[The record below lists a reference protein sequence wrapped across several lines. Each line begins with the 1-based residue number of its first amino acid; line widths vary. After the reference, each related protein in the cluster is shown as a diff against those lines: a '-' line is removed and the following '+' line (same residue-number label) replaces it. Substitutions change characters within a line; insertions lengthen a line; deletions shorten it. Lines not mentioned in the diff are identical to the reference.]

1 MGGRAKRLR
10 EHSDLDKVKRAGIV
24 GGLGPESTIDYYRRI
39 LDEWKKHE
47 PTNAPSLII
56 DSLDP
61 DRALY
66 LVAKDRAALIE
77 YFADSVSRL
86 VRSGADFIAI
96 TANTP
101 HIIFDEIAARST
113 VPLISIV
120 ETCAEEA
127 RRRGLTRLALLGTR
141 FTMEAPFYPDV
152 FRRFGLSVLPP
163 DESDRVWVHDR
174 YVNQLLKGNFLD
186 ETRKEFTDLIT
197 RMRDEKGIDAV
208 ILGGTEL
215 PLLLL
220 SSEVAGLPL
229 LDTTALHVDAIVN
242 RLRN

>member
-1 MGGRAKRLR
+1 M
-10 EHSDLDKVKRAGIV
+10 KRAGIV

-39 LDEWKKHE
+39 LDEWNKRE
-47 PTNAPSLII
+47 PANAPSLII

-66 LVAKDRAALIE
+66 LVANDRAALID

-86 VRSGADFIAI
+86 VRGGADFIAI

-101 HIIFDEIAARST
+101 HIIFDEISARST

-141 FTMEAPFYPDV
+141 FTMEASFYPDV

-174 YVNQLLKGNFLD
+174 YVNQLLKGDFRD
-186 ETRKEFTDLIT
+186 DTREQFIDLIT
-197 RMRDEKGIDAV
+197 RMRDVNEIDAV

-215 PLLLL
+215 PLLL
-220 SSEVAGLPL
+220 SSSQVAGLPL

>member
-1 MGGRAKRLR
+1 MGSRSKRLR
-10 EHSDLDKVKRAGIV
+10 EHCHLDKVKRAGIV

-39 LDEWKKHE
+39 LDEWKKHD
-47 PTNAPSLII
+47 PANAPPLII

-66 LVAKDRAALIE
+66 LVANDRDALIE

-86 VRSGADFIAI
+86 VRGGADFIAI

-101 HIIFDEIAARST
+101 HIIFDEIAARSP

-127 RRRGLTRLALLGTR
+127 RRSGLGRSALLGTR

-152 FRRFGLSVLPP
+152 FQHFGLLIFPP
-163 DESDRVWVHDR
+163 DEADRIWVHDR
-174 YVNQLLKGNFLD
+174 YVNQLLKGDFRD
-186 ETRKEFTDLIT
+186 DTRKEFIALIT
-197 RMRDEKGIDAV
+197 RMRDEKGIDGV

-215 PLLLL
+215 PLLLS

-229 LDTTALHVDAIVN
+229 LDTTALHVDAIVG
-242 RLRN
+242 RLRS

>member
-1 MGGRAKRLR
+1 MGSRSKRLR

-47 PTNAPSLII
+47 PAYAPSLIV

-66 LVAKDRAALIE
+66 LVANDRAALIE

-86 VRSGADFIAI
+86 ARAGADFIAI

-101 HIIFDEIAARST
+101 HIIFDEIAARSP

-127 RRRGLTRLALLGTR
+127 RRRGLGRLALLGTR
-141 FTMEAPFYPDV
+141 FTMEASFYPDV
-152 FRRFGLSVLPP
+152 FRRFGLLVLPP
-163 DESDRVWVHDR
+163 DEPDRIWVHDR
-174 YVNQLLKGNFLD
+174 YVNQLLKGDFRD
-186 ETRKEFTDLIT
+186 ETRREVIALIT
-197 RMRDEKGIDAV
+197 RMRDEKEIDAV

-215 PLLLL
+215 PLLL
-220 SSEVAGLPL
+220 SSPEVAGLPV
-229 LDTTALHVDAIVN
+229 LDTTALHVDAIVG
-242 RLRN
+242 RLRS